1 MPQVSIE
8 RRGGVAICTITNPPD
23 GFMDSATVPELDAAT
38 KELEADAAVR
48 AVVFVGGVPGVFIRH
63 YSVHELEALS
73 RQLRGQ
79 GVKVDTSLN
88 IPERALDIV
97 YRRIEEMAKPCIA
110 AMNGTAMGGGFELAL
125 CCDIRIGEDGPYWYG
140 LPEVN
145 VGILPGA
152 GGTQKLARLV
162 GTARALEMTLRGRTV
177 SPAEAEL
184 LGIVHEVAPAGHA
197 LQRAIA
203 IAEEIAAK
211 PTRAVAHIKRLVRM
225 TTGTPIA
232 DGLPVERTLFLDLLV
247 SDEAL
252 ELMHRMNEGSRDIR
266 NP

>member
-1 MPQVSIE
+1 
-8 RRGGVAICTITNPPD
+8 
-23 GFMDSATVPELDAAT
+23 
-38 KELEADAAVR
+38 
-48 AVVFVGGVPGVFIRH
+48 
-63 YSVHELEALS
+63 
-73 RQLRGQ
+73 LRGQ
-79 GVKVDTSLN
+79 GTTVDTSQT
-88 IPERALDIV
+88 IPERALDV
-97 YRRIEEMAKPCIA
+97 VFRRIEEMPKPCIA

-125 CCDIRIGEDGPYWYG
+125 CCDIRIAEDGPYWYG

-162 GTARALEMTLRGRTV
+162 GTARALEMTMRGRTV
-177 SPAEAEL
+177 SPAEAGL
-184 LGIVHEVAPAGHA
+184 LGIVHEVAPSGRS
-197 LQRAIA
+197 LQRAISM
-203 IAEEIAAK
+203 AEEMAEKPAK
-211 PTRAVAHIKRLVRM
+211 AVAHIKRLVRM